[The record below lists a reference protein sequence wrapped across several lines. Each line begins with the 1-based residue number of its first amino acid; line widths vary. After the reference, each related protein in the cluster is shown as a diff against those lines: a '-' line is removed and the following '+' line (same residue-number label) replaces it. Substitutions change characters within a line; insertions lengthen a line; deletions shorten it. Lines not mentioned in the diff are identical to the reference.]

1 MVQYDPSIIQAMA
14 DKLYAQARFI
24 EIVWALVG
32 LALLGGIGAAGGAAI
47 DDSMTMVA
55 GGIGAVLG
63 AIGGFNHGRAKAF
76 TLRLTAQTALCQVQ
90 IEKNTSAAAS
100 PGAA

>member
-1 MVQYDPSIIQAMA
+1 MVRYDASIIQTMA

-24 EIVWALVG
+24 EIVWALIG
-32 LALLGGIGAAGGAAI
+32 LVLLGGVGAAAGAAV
-47 DDSMTMVA
+47 DDSMTMIA

-90 IEKNTSAAAS
+90 IEKNTAS
-100 PGAA
+100 VSSTAPA